1 MLPVECL
8 TILSNPVEASSSPSL
23 LLYPF
28 LPRSPLLQILPKAA
42 AAAAAAATLLTPAI
56 ILRRF
61 EPSPS
66 DAAALFSW
74 ASDPRVTRF
83 LRRGPVPDSDAALRY
98 ITDHILPHPWY
109 RAICVPPSDT
119 PVGSISIKPG
129 PVQEKNARFRSAS
142 VGYRL
147 AHAHWGRG
155 IATAALRAAAAAAF
169 AEWLQ
174 LDRLE
179 AVADVENLASQRV
192 LEKAGFRRE
201 GVLRKYVRLKGRR
214 RETWSCIACCPR
226 MI

>member
-1 MLPVECL
+1 MEQSQEEPTKKPPPPLR
-8 TILSNPVEASSSPSL
+8 SSP
-23 LLYPF
+23 
-28 LPRSPLLQILPKAA
+28 
-42 AAAAAAATLLTPAI
+42 PAI

-66 DAAALFSW
+66 DATTLFSW

-129 PVQEKNARFRSAS
+129 PVQEKNTRFRSAS

-155 IATAALRAAAAAAF
+155 IATAALRAVAAAAAF

-174 LDRLE
+174 LDRLK

-201 GVLRKYVRLKGRR
+201 GVLRKYVRLKGE
-214 RETWSCIACCPR
+214 ETRDVVMYSLLSTDDTNE
-226 MI
+226 

>member
-1 MLPVECL
+1 MEQSQEEPTKKPPPPPPPPPPLR
-8 TILSNPVEASSSPSL
+8 SSP
-23 LLYPF
+23 
-28 LPRSPLLQILPKAA
+28 
-42 AAAAAAATLLTPAI
+42 PAI

-66 DAAALFSW
+66 DATALFSW

-109 RAICVPPSDT
+109 RAICVPPSGT

-129 PVQEKNARFRSAS
+129 PVQEKNTRFRSAS

-147 AHAHWGRG
+147 AHAHWGCG

-201 GVLRKYVRLKGRR
+201 GVLRKYARLKGE
-214 RETWSCIACCPR
+214 ETRDVVMYSLLSTDD
-226 MI
+226 MNE